1 MSPAPRSPRLA
12 ALTQP
17 WSSLIALP
25 FAQTVRS
32 QENAWRAMIVKW
44 SSGLADG
51 ARRPRQ
57 KGRQVIAEANHPR
70 LARLRAFLL
79 RTAPR
84 LGLRRREHDH
94 GRFGVLRA
102 ALGRS
107 GALGVLRAA
116 FGRSGA
122 LGVLRAPLGRSGA
135 LGTVR
140 PAVGAALVGGR
151 RARARPLGGAMLGWR
166 GATPAAPSIA
176 GEVELGHF
184 EIGHRRDRDVLAD
197 QFLDRR
203 HRLAVLR
210 RRQSEGAA

>member
-51 ARRPRQ
+51 ARRARQ

-84 LGLRRREHDH
+84 LGLRRREHDY
-94 GRFGVLRA
+94 GR
-102 ALGRS
+102 
-107 GALGVLRAA
+107 LGVLRAA
-116 FGRSGA
+116 FGRSGV
-122 LGVLRAPLGRSGA
+122 LGVLRAAFGRSGA

-166 GATPAAPSIA
+166 GAAPAAPSIA

-184 EIGHRRDRDVLAD
+184 EIRHRRDRDVLAD